1 MDAGGFA
8 MENTMSQFHAV
19 VPTPR
24 AARNMTR
31 LCKHFAHKG
40 DVRFDETRAEIDF
53 AFGNCQM
60 RAEADRLL
68 IDCQAEPGDAEKRLR
83 FVIADHLQRFSGEE
97 ALQVDWLDGA
107 LPPAEELTP

>member
-1 MDAGGFA
+1 
-8 MENTMSQFHAV
+8 MENPMPQFHAV

-40 DVRFDETRAEIDF
+40 DVRFDEVHAQIDF
-53 AFGNCQM
+53 TFGSCRM
-60 RAEADRLL
+60 LATPDRLL
-68 IDCQAEPGDAEKRLR
+68 IDCQAEPGEAEKRLR

-97 ALQVDWLDGA
+97 ALQVDWQDGA
-107 LPPAEELTP
+107 LPSAEGVTP

>member
-1 MDAGGFA
+1 
-8 MENTMSQFHAV
+8 MSQFHAV

-40 DVRFDETRAEIDF
+40 DVRFDDVHAQIDF
-53 AFGNCQM
+53 AFGNCLM

-68 IDCQAEPGDAEKRLR
+68 IDCQAEPDDAEKRLR
-83 FVIADHLQRFSGEE
+83 FVIVDHLQRFSGEE
-97 ALQVDWLDGA
+97 ALQVNWQDGA
-107 LPPAEELTP
+107 LPPSDETLP

>member
-1 MDAGGFA
+1 MP
-8 MENTMSQFHAV
+8 QFHAV

-40 DVRFDETRAEIDF
+40 EVQIDEDHAQVEFT
-53 AFGNCQM
+53 FGSCRM
-60 RAEADRLL
+60 HAEADRLL
-68 IDCQAEPGDAEKRLR
+68 IDCQAEAGEAQKRLC

-97 ALQVDWLDGA
+97 ALQVVWQDGP
-107 LPPAEELTP
+107 LPQAFG